1 MLMCLYDWVL
11 KKRMQ
16 QTKQCISKFNFECIF
31 MICVCKYAN
40 VVAYKWFDVAESK
53 YKLFQFVCSAIF
65 SEYITRRECK
75 SVERPFKPTFHTI
88 KQARHF
94 LKCCTASISR
104 RDVSSEVES
113 TGILD

>member
-1 MLMCLYDWVL
+1 
-11 KKRMQ
+11 
-16 QTKQCISKFNFECIF
+16 

-104 RDVSSEVES
+104 RDVSREVES